1 MSVPVSMEK
10 ISQRMQEIQEQ
21 AEMSLRPLLATQFR
35 AMADC
40 MEIGGRP
47 G

>member
-1 MSVPVSMEK
+1 MEK
-10 ISQRMQEIQEQ
+10 IGARMQEIQEQ
-21 AEMSLRPLLATQFR
+21 TEMAMRPLLAQQFR

-47 G
+47 GEAT